1 MDPAPDLLANL
12 EGLTADQAVRTL
24 HDFCGGIEPPRG
36 EALGNGLLLGRLSS
50 TDLHDPA
57 MLLRTARLLGASYL
71 DQTGALRPP
80 YFDLAR

>member
-1 MDPAPDLLANL
+1 MAPDLLANL
-12 EGLTADQAVRTL
+12 EGLTAEQAVSRL
-24 HDFCGGIEPPRG
+24 QEFCGGIESPGG

-50 TDLHDPA
+50 ADLEDPA

-71 DQTGALRPP
+71 DQPGALRPP